1 MDIKTISLGVCGA
14 NCYIVS
20 DEDKNCFV
28 VDAPDR
34 ADVIYEYIKKS
45 GLNLKAVFVT
55 HAHFDHI
62 FALNDLLEMAGND
75 GLDIKVYVHEKDESA
90 MRDTEKNLSSNLFY
104 NPFVFEGKSILVSDG
119 EKINVGKF
127 SLEIMHTPGHTS
139 GSMCVICPDEK
150 VIFSGDTIFL
160 ESCGRVDFEGGSAC
174 DMRQSLKKI
183 VGLPEDYRIY
193 SGHGEYTTILHE
205 RQYNPYISI

>member
-62 FALNDLLEMAGND
+62 FALTDLLDLAKKD
-75 GLDIKVYVHEKDESA
+75 GKDVKVYVHEKDESA

-104 NPFVFEGKSILVSDG
+104 NPFVFEGEITPVRDS
-119 EKINVGKF
+119 EKITVGKIN
-127 SLEIMHTPGHTS
+127 LEIMHSPGHTP
-139 GSMCVICPDEK
+139 GSMCVVAKDEK
-150 VIFSGDTIFL
+150 TVFSGDTIFL
-160 ESCGRVDFEGGSAC
+160 ESCGRVDFEGGNAS

-183 VGLPEDYRIY
+183 IKLPEEYKIY
-193 SGHGEYTTILHE
+193 SGHGEYTSVLHE
-205 RQYNPYISI
+205 REYNPYVAL